1 MSENFLALLK
11 MEYTVVRAVF
21 HFNELSVQS
30 NQKPRRKTPEYWAF
44 VLREYPEL
52 AEYFTGWAAL
62 PTRAWVQLLS
72 EQPQFSEYCT
82 HWAGFSQEDWR
93 VLLRQQPE
101 LIRLCPCPDS
111 PAVLSGLLGSGSLSP
126 DEVDTT
132 HFGLEDWFWAVKYNP
147 DVWPSCPCQDAFTR
161 EMWWSMLNTMPQLAG
176 ECPFIKAFQDTEWK
190 LLIHQHPELIIL
202 RNYPVPDQQTYSIG

>member
-82 HWAGFSQEDWR
+82 HWAGFSPLPLPGFSGCTQWTS
-93 VLLRQQPE
+93 RQRQP
-101 LIRLCPCPDS
+101 
-111 PAVLSGLLGSGSLSP
+111 
-126 DEVDTT
+126 
-132 HFGLEDWFWAVKYNP
+132 
-147 DVWPSCPCQDAFTR
+147 
-161 EMWWSMLNTMPQLAG
+161 LA
-176 ECPFIKAFQDTEWK
+176 
-190 LLIHQHPELIIL
+190 
-202 RNYPVPDQQTYSIG
+202 